1 MANTRAREI
10 VEAGE
15 RKGLSHQVMAEIC
28 GVSIGTIARWKM
40 VGRARTRAIAP
51 LENHLGSDDA
61 ANAGIQKSGR
71 KYLDEASLEDLAER
85 ARELGFRITF
95 TDTRS

>member
-1 MANTRAREI
+1 MANTNARQI

-15 RKGLSHQVMAEIC
+15 SKGFSHQKMAEIC

-51 LENHLGSDDA
+51 LERQLEKSDEA
-61 ANAGIQKSGR
+61 VVRQGNR

-85 ARELGFRITF
+85 ARDLGFRISF
-95 TDTRS
+95 TDMRS